1 MEEYEEE
8 YDYEAEQEEDPQW
21 RLLTPKERKKLLKNA
36 FTNDDWYEDG
46 SLPVHKGGDANPL
59 FEVLSDRVGRTYVRN

>member
-36 FTNDDWYEDG
+36 Q
-46 SLPVHKGGDANPL
+46 
-59 FEVLSDRVGRTYVRN
+59 